1 MDALLEWLSQT
12 PLARWMQDEI
22 WAFPIAEIVH
32 IFGISVLVG
41 AAALFDLRLLGVGR
55 HAISVR
61 FAVRFLLR
69 TARVGFVIAIS
80 SGMLLFM
87 SNTASFAAN
96 RAFQVKMLLLVAA
109 LANILIFHLG
119 IYRSVATWDIYARAP
134 LAARLAALVS
144 LGSWLAIIAAGRLI
158 AYV

>member
-12 PLARWMQDEI
+12 PIARWMQNEV
-22 WAFPIAEIVH
+22 WAYPIAEIVH
-32 IFGISVLVG
+32 IFGIGLLVG

-55 HAISVR
+55 SALSVT

-69 TARVGFVIAIS
+69 TARVGFVIAVS
-80 SGMLLFM
+80 SGALLFLT
-87 SNTASFAAN
+87 NTFGFAAN
-96 RAFQVKMLLLVAA
+96 RAFQVKMLLLMAA

-119 IYRSVATWDIYARAP
+119 VYRSVARWDVNAP
-134 LAARLAALVS
+134 TPLPARLAAIIS
-144 LGSWLAIIAAGRLI
+144 LISWLAIIAAGRLI

>member
-32 IFGISVLVG
+32 IFGISLLVG
-41 AAALFDLRLLGVGR
+41 AAALFDLRLLGVSR

-69 TARVGFVIAIS
+69 AARVGFVIAIS
-80 SGMLLFM
+80 SGVLLFV
-87 SNTASFAAN
+87 SNAQSFAVN

-109 LANILIFHLG
+109 LANILIFHFG
-119 IYRSVATWDIYARAP
+119 VYRSVASWDINAQAP
-134 LAARLAALVS
+134 LAARVAALIS

>member
-12 PLARWMQDEI
+12 ALARWMQNAI

-55 HAISVR
+55 RAMSVT

-69 TARVGFVIAIS
+69 TARVGFVIAVS
-80 SGMLLFM
+80 SGALLFL
-87 SNTASFAAN
+87 SNAADFVAN
-96 RAFQVKMLLLVAA
+96 RAFQVKMLLLAAA
-109 LANILIFHLG
+109 LANVLIFHLG
-119 IYRSVATWDIYARAP
+119 IYRSVARWDLNVPTP
-134 LAARLAALVS
+134 LAARLAALFS
-144 LGSWLAIIAAGRLI
+144 LAIWLAIIAAGRLI